1 MTGAQTNAEDD
12 ETVGAATTS
21 SQSTGAGISFLE
33 RLRAEHVKVNSYGEP
48 TYWDERYENSR
59 REHGQNHSFD
69 FYVKP
74 ERIIELVELHIG
86 KDRGARVLVLGCG
99 NSKLSE
105 AIADKGYKS
114 VSYMRGGE
122 RGSAT

>member
-1 MTGAQTNAEDD
+1 MINSVA
-12 ETVGAATTS
+12 TVS
-21 SQSTGAGISFLE
+21 
-33 RLRAEHVKVNSYGEP
+33 LRNSYGEP

-114 VSYMRGGE
+114 VSYMRGGGE
-122 RGSAT
+122 GFRNVTQHVSLTSLTRPLLALLSL